1 VDLGERRRRGNWRNQ
16 QGMATTR
23 YGRPTTVRPV
33 VEEDTSQ
40 ALVEGLI
47 NENMSIKSFNLSNGI
62 RIFIMVLKSFLRFTM
77 VLKSFAL
84 KPYIPLKA
92 IKAPLT

>member
-1 VDLGERRRRGNWRNQ
+1 
-16 QGMATTR
+16 MATTR

-47 NENMSIKSFNLSNGI
+47 NENISIKSFNLSNGI
-62 RIFIMVLKSFLRFTM
+62 RIFIMVLKSF
-77 VLKSFAL
+77 AL
-84 KPYIPLKA
+84 VDNIEGPCREDKGRIQDVNDIEGPP
-92 IKAPLT
+92 TN

>member
-1 VDLGERRRRGNWRNQ
+1 V
-16 QGMATTR
+16 TTR
-23 YGRPTTVRPV
+23 YRRPTTIRPV

-47 NENMSIKSFNLSNGI
+47 NENISIKSFNLSNGI

-77 VLKSFAL
+77 VLKSFAHNFKL
-84 KPYIPLKA
+84 LFLFKTQLYYYSCIFSCDL
-92 IKAPLT
+92 

>member
-1 VDLGERRRRGNWRNQ
+1 
-16 QGMATTR
+16 MATTR

-77 VLKSFAL
+77 VLKSFAQ
-84 KPYIPLKA
+84 IT
-92 IKAPLT
+92 II